1 MPLNRFEKLE
11 STRRDRLLAAAAREF
26 ASAGFE
32 AASLGRIADEA
43 GVSKP
48 ALYYYFQDKAD
59 LYATVVRA
67 AWQRLTPR
75 GRVDLQSLDGET
87 FWPALEAFH
96 RTAFE
101 SARREP
107 WLLTV
112 WKLAYHAPPRSA
124 PAEVVSEV
132 FDDARAF
139 QKALLRRGQELG
151 VVRTDLPEDLLIS
164 ILTGLDN
171 AADHWLADHWE
182 TLGFDEVARLAQRVL
197 ETIRRMLAPPAGG
210 EA

>member
-1 MPLNRFEKLE
+1 MPLTRFEKLE
-11 STRRDRLLAAAAREF
+11 PERRTRLLGSSAQEF
-26 ASAGFE
+26 GSVGFE
-32 AASLGRIADEA
+32 GASLGRIAESA
-43 GVSKP
+43 GMSKP
-48 ALYYYFQDKAD
+48 ALYYYFEDKAD
-59 LYATVVRA
+59 LYATVVRT
-67 AWQRLTPR
+67 AWKRLTPR
-75 GRVDLQSLDGET
+75 GRVDLQSLGKEG

-96 RTAFE
+96 RAAFE

-112 WKLAYHAPPRSA
+112 WKLAYHTPPPGA

-197 ETIRRMLAPPAGG
+197 ETIRRTLAPSEDG
-210 EA
+210 EG